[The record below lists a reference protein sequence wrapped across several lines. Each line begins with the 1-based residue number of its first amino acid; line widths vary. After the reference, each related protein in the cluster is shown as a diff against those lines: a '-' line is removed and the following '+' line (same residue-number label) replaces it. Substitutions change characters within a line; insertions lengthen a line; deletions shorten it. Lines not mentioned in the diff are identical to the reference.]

1 MTEFEKGIRQVAEL
15 MAISARTAPKAK
27 GEDFIDIKILSG
39 KQLKRLGKAMLDHAK
54 KAKEPMWKRDGT
66 CVMKSGAVLLVG
78 IRDPVKKKAK
88 STKATVKGDVFAENE
103 RARRFIDLG
112 IALGSAAKT
121 ASLLNVDNRIMWRAG
136 EMARRIGL
144 LKSYVVIGIPL
155 SASGKNIFFDR

>member
-1 MTEFEKGIRQVAEL
+1 MVEFEKGLRQVAEL

-27 GEDFIDIKILSG
+27 GEDFIDLKILSG
-39 KQLKRLGKAMLDHAK
+39 KQLKVLSKAMLDHAR
-54 KAKEPMWKRDGT
+54 KANDPMWKRDGT
-66 CVMKSGAVLLVG
+66 CIMRSGAVLLVG
-78 IRDPVKKKAK
+78 IRDPVNKKRKA
-88 STKATVKGDVFAENE
+88 SRSTVKGDVFAENE

-121 ASLLNVDNRIMWRAG
+121 ASILNVDNRIMWRAG

>member
-1 MTEFEKGIRQVAEL
+1 MTEFEKGIRQAAEL

-27 GEDFIDIKILSG
+27 GEDFIDIKIVSG

-66 CVMKSGAVLLVG
+66 CVMGSGAVLLIG

-88 STKATVKGDVFAENE
+88 VSKSTVKGDVFTENE

-112 IALGSAAKT
+112 VALGSAAKT
-121 ASLLNVDNRIMWRAG
+121 ASILNVDNRIMWRVG

-144 LKSYVVIGIPL
+144 LKSYMVIGIPL